1 MIGNNMF
8 AYGLNNPSCMADHDG
23 EDAVYVVTTGTDG
36 IPVVGHAIL
45 FLQDSEGNWYKTH
58 YTGTKK
64 KNAKVHTYKVSESDM
79 QSYFLSKNVKHIYIS
94 GDFSD
99 SYELA
104 QSYNG
109 SNYGGYNLFSNNC
122 LHYVKELLKAGS
134 PEKPWFNLAINGRE
148 IRPMSFY
155 KSLVRAQSIGKAAE
169 WVGKKIEAS
178 NTRSAPKGVIKYVFT
193 AW

>member
-79 QSYFLSKNVKHIYIS
+79 QSYFLSKNVMIY
-94 GDFSD
+94 
-99 SYELA
+99 
-104 QSYNG
+104 
-109 SNYGGYNLFSNNC
+109 
-122 LHYVKELLKAGS
+122 
-134 PEKPWFNLAINGRE
+134 
-148 IRPMSFY
+148 
-155 KSLVRAQSIGKAAE
+155 SL
-169 WVGKKIEAS
+169 
-178 NTRSAPKGVIKYVFT
+178 RSHTTPI
-193 AW
+193 

>member
-1 MIGNNMF
+1 M
-8 AYGLNNPSCMADHDG
+8 SDHDG
-23 EDAVYVVTTGTDG
+23 EDAVYVVTTGRDG

-64 KNAKVHTYKVSESDM
+64 KNAKVYTYKVSESDM
-79 QSYFLSKNVKHIYIS
+79 QSYFLSKHVEHIYIS

-122 LHYVKELLKAGS
+122 LHYVKELLKNGA
-134 PEKPWFNLAINGRE
+134 PEKSWFDTVINNYE
-148 IRPMSFY
+148 ICPMSFY
-155 KSLVRAQSIGKAAE
+155 QELLRAQVIGKAAE
-169 WVGKKIEAS
+169 QMKQHGS
-178 NTRSAPKGVIKYVFT
+178 MKGF
-193 AW
+193 